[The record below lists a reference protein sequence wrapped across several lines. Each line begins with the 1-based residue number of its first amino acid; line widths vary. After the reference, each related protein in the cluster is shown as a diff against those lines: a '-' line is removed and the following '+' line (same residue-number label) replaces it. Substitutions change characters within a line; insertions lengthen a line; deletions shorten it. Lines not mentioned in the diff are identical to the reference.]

1 MFGAAKSGVR
11 REIGKGTKSRRCH
24 RCHRWMRRLAYAA
37 VFILGLLFCGWR
49 AIIWYA
55 ERTTPFA
62 GALLPT
68 CGAMVSGEYAQ
79 AAERARR
86 QIQAMMS
93 ERQIP
98 GLSVCVAVA
107 GKPVW
112 SEGFGYAD
120 RERQTPACPSTR
132 FRIASVSKTLT
143 AAAMARLHE
152 QGRLDLDAPIQKYA
166 PGFPDKGHTITTRQL
181 ASHRS
186 GIRGYRDDFEAVSQK
201 NCRSVTASLEYF
213 KSDPLAFAPDSDFLY
228 SGYGYGLLGA
238 VIEGA
243 SGEDFLSCMRRQVFE
258 PLQMN
263 HTVEDRTVEDHM
275 DTTAPNQSQFYDNV
289 TPYSVDGQ
297 TRPSPRGDFSCK
309 LPSGGFISTAED
321 LARFGSAHIPSLN
334 SGFLKAGTLE
344 LLFTPRTRQGGVLG
358 HGMGWMTARDLRL
371 RRAHFH
377 FGAGSGAT
385 SALAIFP
392 NERLS
397 LAILANLGHAKF
409 PFARLMG
416 IVNPFLAE
424 AS

>member
-1 MFGAAKSGVR
+1 M
-11 REIGKGTKSRRCH
+11 EIGTKSS
-24 RCHRWMRRLAYAA
+24 RWRKRLAYAA
-37 VFILGLLFCGWR
+37 IFILGLLFCGWR

-68 CGAMVSGEYAQ
+68 CGAIVSDEYAQ
-79 AAERARR
+79 AAEQARD

-98 GLSVCVAVA
+98 GLSICIAVA

-120 RERQTPACPSTR
+120 LECQTPACPSTR
-132 FRIASVSKTLT
+132 FRIASISKTLT

-152 QGRLDLDAPIQKYA
+152 QGRLDLDAPVQKYA

-186 GIRGYRDDFEAVSQK
+186 GIRGYRDDFEALSLG
-201 NCRSVTASLEYF
+201 NCRSVTESLEYF

-263 HTVEDRTVEDHM
+263 HTVEDRM
-275 DTTAPNQSQFYDNV
+275 DITAPDQSRFYDNV
-289 TPYSVDGQ
+289 TPYSMDGQ
-297 TRPSPRGDFSCK
+297 TRLSPRGDLSCK

-321 LARFGSAHIPSLN
+321 LARFGAAHIPSLN

-344 LLFTPRTRQGGVLG
+344 MLFAPRTRQGGVLG
-358 HGMGWMTARDLRL
+358 HGMGWMIARDLRL

-385 SALAIFP
+385 SALAIFL

-397 LAILANLGHAKF
+397 VAILANLGHAKF